1 METYSHDDELQ
12 HHGIKGM
19 KWGVRRYQTKDGSLT
34 PKGLK
39 RYNKDMAKI
48 QKEERRLANE
58 RATAAKLSKLENARK
73 RVDEQK
79 AELKKK
85 PGSDKPEE
93 PKKKSISEMSN
104 EEVAAYKQ
112 RMQNE
117 RDILKFQNEISSM
130 TPKEKTAIEKF
141 TEGIGGQVVKQV
153 WNDVGKKQLND
164 FLSKN
169 LGVEKPL
176 DELGKLKKEANIWKE
191 KENISKSK
199 NTIWNN
205 DKNQREY
212 KENRE
217 KKERERAEEERKA
230 KEAQDAKERKEAEAK
245 AARDEAYAK
254 AKKQVDDY
262 NTPWEE
268 REGTYSKKGSDLKWN
283 KDTVNRDGYDRLR
296 LEQVDRY
303 VATGKDVIGK
313 GTSKYEPKKGPIIDA
328 EFYETSISGV
338 PAVYEERGRRRIAGL
353 LEDKRF
359 KHSDDPIESMIAAM
373 LESDDDIQ
381 HYGIKGMKWG
391 VHRFYNKDGSRT
403 AAGKKREN
411 EAKRGKKI
419 KYDPETMK
427 KEGSWYS
434 NAKKKEVE
442 REAQTLKDKIN
453 DALVYN
459 TEYKN
464 KKNSRQSDFSREP
477 YSSDEI
483 YGMAKERFNKLIES
497 TYYEKLNKA
506 INDGTMEAGKD
517 YIYNDMNLEFTKT
530 GDIKSKKLYD
540 SAKRKR
546 NSTNRYIDLDYY
558 RTATSYDEW

>member
-1 METYSHDDELQ
+1 MELLNNDRLYTPLNETDELC

-39 RYNKDMAKI
+39 RYSKDMEKL

-58 RATAAKLSKLENARK
+58 RATKAKLDKLDNARK
-73 RVDEQK
+73 RIEEQK

-85 PGSDKPEE
+85 TDDSEDKP
-93 PKKKSISEMSN
+93 KQKSISEMTDA
-104 EEVAAYKQ
+104 EVAAYRQ

-117 RDILKFQNEISSM
+117 RDIIKLKNEIAAS

-141 TEGIGGQVVKQV
+141 TEGVGGQVVKQV
-153 WNDVGKKQLND
+153 WNDIGKKQLND

-169 LGVEKPL
+169 LGIEKPL

-212 KENRE
+212 QENRE
-217 KKERERAEEERKA
+217 RKEQERAEKERKA
-230 KEAQDAKERKEAEAK
+230 KDAQEAKERKESEAK
-245 AARDEAYAK
+245 AAKEEAYAK

-262 NTPWEE
+262 NTPWNE
-268 REGTYSKKGSDLKWN
+268 REGAYSKKGSDLKWN
-283 KDTVNRDGYDRLR
+283 KDAVNRDGFDRLR
-296 LEQVDRY
+296 LEQVDRFE
-303 VATGKDVIGK
+303 ATGKDIIGK
-313 GTSKYEPKKGPIIDA
+313 GTSKFSGWNDPPSRDA
-328 EFYETSISGV
+328 VWDGQRYVDSLFM
-338 PAVYEERGRRRIAGL
+338 
-353 LEDKRF
+353 LEDKRM
-359 KHSDDPIESMIAAM
+359 KHSDDSIESMVASM
-373 LESDDDIQ
+373 LKSDDDIQ

-411 EAKRGKKI
+411 AVKRGKKI

-427 KEGSWYS
+427 KEASWYS
-434 NAKKKEVE
+434 NTKKREVE
-442 REAQTLKDKIN
+442 REAQTLKDKMN
-453 DALVYN
+453 DALIYN

-464 KKNSRQSDFSREP
+464 KKSSRPSDFSREP
-477 YSSDEI
+477 HSSDEI

-506 INDGTMEAGKD
+506 ISDGTMEAGKD

-546 NSTNRYIDLDYY
+546 NSTNRYVDLDYY
-558 RTATSYDEW
+558 RTATSYDE

>member
-1 METYSHDDELQ
+1 MELLNDDRLYTPLNEADELC

-39 RYNKDMAKI
+39 RYSKDMEKL

-58 RATAAKLSKLENARK
+58 RATKAKLDKLDNARK
-73 RVDEQK
+73 RIEEQK

-85 PGSDKPEE
+85 TDDSEDKP
-93 PKKKSISEMSN
+93 KQKSISEMTDA
-104 EEVAAYKQ
+104 EVAAYRQ

-117 RDILKFQNEISSM
+117 RDIIKLKNEIAAS

-141 TEGIGGQVVKQV
+141 TEGVGGQVVKQV
-153 WNDVGKKQLND
+153 WNDIGKKQLND

-169 LGVEKPL
+169 LGIEKPL

-212 KENRE
+212 QENRE
-217 KKERERAEEERKA
+217 RKEQERAEKERKA
-230 KEAQDAKERKEAEAK
+230 KDAQEAKERKESEAK
-245 AARDEAYAK
+245 AAKEEAYAK

-262 NTPWEE
+262 NTPWNE
-268 REGTYSKKGSDLKWN
+268 REGAYSKKGSDLKWN
-283 KDTVNRDGYDRLR
+283 KDAVNRDGFDRLR
-296 LEQVDRY
+296 LEQVDRFE
-303 VATGKDVIGK
+303 ATGKDIIGK
-313 GTSKYEPKKGPIIDA
+313 GTSKFSGWNDPPSRDA
-328 EFYETSISGV
+328 VWDGQRYVDSLFM
-338 PAVYEERGRRRIAGL
+338 
-353 LEDKRF
+353 LEDKRM
-359 KHSDDPIESMIAAM
+359 KHSDDSIESMVASM
-373 LESDDDIQ
+373 LKSDDDIQ

-411 EAKRGKKI
+411 AVKRGKKI

-427 KEGSWYS
+427 KEASWYS
-434 NAKKKEVE
+434 NTKKREVE
-442 REAQTLKDKIN
+442 REAQTLKDKMN
-453 DALVYN
+453 DALIYN

-464 KKNSRQSDFSREP
+464 KKSSRPSDFSREP
-477 YSSDEI
+477 HSSDEI

-506 INDGTMEAGKD
+506 ISDGTMEAGKD

-546 NSTNRYIDLDYY
+546 NSTNRYVDLDYY